1 MAFMLNIYAFATD
14 TVYGLGAPCHDVP
27 AIDYLYLLKQR
38 PDSQPMQILVA
49 SRAMAESLVQIDSS
63 QSIDAQTRI
72 YPAREDAVI
81 DRRLIANGGIGLRL
95 PNHQAL
101 QGYIENLGVPLAATS
116 ANLRGE
122 AALCSAESVQ
132 TVFPDVPIVVAG
144 DCRGGV
150 GSEIWDMREQ
160 PPKRLR

>member
-1 MAFMLNIYAFATD
+1 MSNIYAFATD
-14 TVYGLGAPCHDVP
+14 TVYGLGACCNDTD
-27 AIDYLYLLKQR
+27 AIDALYLLKER

-49 SRAMAESLVQIDSS
+49 SRAMAETLVQIDPS
-63 QSIDAQTRI
+63 QPIDAKTRI
-72 YPAREDAVI
+72 YPAREGAAI
-81 DRRLIANGGIGLRL
+81 DLRLIANGGIGLRL

-101 QGYIENLGVPLAATS
+101 QDYIQNLGVPLAATS
-116 ANLRGE
+116 ANLRGK

-132 TVFPDVPIVVAG
+132 AVFPDIPIVVAG
-144 DCRGGV
+144 DCRGGI